1 MGFPTTKKSYY
12 DCSTVNTKLY
22 VKFQTENMNFP
33 FLIDKRGH
41 NDQNSDRLV
50 EKVQNLTLLLVLLC
64 AVGAFWGVGGE

>member
-1 MGFPTTKKSYY
+1 M
-12 DCSTVNTKLY
+12 NTKLY

-33 FLIDKRGH
+33 FLSDKRGH